1 MAAVE
6 PVAAAGRTPPHSLA
20 AEQAVLGSLMMHP
33 PAWDEL
39 VELVA
44 KQDFYH
50 PAHRTIFGGIAALVS
65 ASRPPDFINLIEWLT
80 SRRQLDDAGGR
91 DYLAGLA
98 DNITSAVNVLD
109 YARIVKENSIL
120 RRLGAIGIDIARQ
133 ASAPEAGD
141 AQKQLGRAEQE
152 IFELA
157 HSRGKAGDNVR
168 SIGELLADAVDR
180 IEHPA
185 MGLHTGFKDFDELLA
200 GGLMPG
206 DLIIIAGRPA
216 MGKSALAVNIAEYVA
231 LREQRKVAVFSMEMS
246 SQMLAIRILSSMARI
261 DQQLLRTG
269 RLKEDDWTRLSSAV
283 SQLHKA
289 AIFIDDTPA
298 LSPGVLASMC
308 RRIARQQDGLDLI
321 IVDYLQLMRVP
332 GMSDNRVAEI
342 SEISRSLKELAKGLN
357 IPIIALSQM
366 NRSADARIE
375 HRPVMS
381 DLRESGAIEQD
392 ADLIIFI
399 YRDEMYDKDTKH
411 PGEAELIIGKQ
422 RNGPTGTALLTFLG
436 AYTRFENMA
445 REQEYPEYAQDL
457 QQ

>member
-20 AEQAVLGSLMMHP
+20 AEQAVLGGLMMYP
-33 PAWDEL
+33 PAWDDLAGL
-39 VELVA
+39 VGE
-44 KQDFYH
+44 QDFYH
-50 PAHRTIFGGIAALVS
+50 PAHRTIFKGIDALVS
-65 ASRPPDFINLIEWLT
+65 ASRPPDFINLVEWLT
-80 SRRQLDDAGGR
+80 SRKQLDDAGGR

-98 DNITSAVNVLD
+98 DNIHSAVNVVD
-109 YARIVKENSIL
+109 YARIVRENSIL
-120 RRLGAIGIDIARQ
+120 RQLGEVGVDIARR
-133 ASAPEAGD
+133 ASSPEAGD
-141 AQKQLGRAEQE
+141 TQAQLSHAEQV
-152 IFELA
+152 IFKLA
-157 HSRGKAGDNVR
+157 HSRGKAGDSIR

-185 MGLHTGFKDFDELLA
+185 KGLNTGFKDLDELLA

-246 SQMLAIRILSSMARI
+246 SQMLAIRILSSMARV
-261 DQQLLRTG
+261 DQKLLRTG
-269 RLKEDDWTRLSSAV
+269 KLKEDDWTRLSSAV

-298 LSPGVLASMC
+298 LSPAVLASMC
-308 RRIARQQDGLDLI
+308 RRIVRKEERLDLV

-332 GMSDNRVAEI
+332 GMSDNRVSEI
-342 SEISRSLKELAKGLN
+342 SEISRSLKELAKELN
-357 IPIIALSQM
+357 IPIIALSQL
-366 NRSADARIE
+366 NRSVESRTE
-375 HRPVMS
+375 HRPLMS
-381 DLRESGAIEQD
+381 DLRESGALEQD

-399 YRDEMYDKDTKH
+399 YRDEMYDKNSKH

-436 AYTRFENMA
+436 PYTRFENMA

-457 QQ
+457 Q